1 MDSDLCVEPRPSE
14 FDLCR
19 PFRMFVE
26 SLRVAVEEEDE
37 LTCEG
42 AVGCCD
48 DRARDDLLGDILE
61 RENILDPA

>member
-1 MDSDLCVEPRPSE
+1 MAPAGGFL
-14 FDLCR
+14 
-19 PFRMFVE
+19 E
-26 SLRVAVEEEDE
+26 SFTVVVEEEEEDDDE

-61 RENILDPA
+61 EDKMGAYGWW